1 MRREDT
7 ISSRTLRGLDER
19 SKLGVDD
26 GFPSDEPSAL
36 ERSFTEETGP
46 ADDTESECK
55 RLVAFPE
62 SAQEPDEGLLFPI
75 EDRSEYGSSI
85 YEDEG
90 MPFTIEGRSESQY
103 GSSIYEDE
111 DAEVHDDIHL

>member
-1 MRREDT
+1 
-7 ISSRTLRGLDER
+7 
-19 SKLGVDD
+19 
-26 GFPSDEPSAL
+26 
-36 ERSFTEETGP
+36 
-46 ADDTESECK
+46 
-55 RLVAFPE
+55 VAFPE